1 MGAFREWAV
10 GVDPIVASFG
20 PEEMDDWIR
29 PVPWTGTRMGSDIL
43 WTISYDGGKQCGKKT
58 ATAGA
63 NGGSME

>member
-1 MGAFREWAV
+1 VGAFREWAV